1 MVAALFV
8 TLAVCL
14 VMEVPIAISLG
25 ISALAASACIGIF
38 PQASSMLGQA
48 VVTTSDSFSL
58 MAMPFFMLV
67 GSLME
72 ESGIADRIVKVA
84 EAIVGPTAGGLAN
97 AAIVA
102 AIFFAGISGSGPA
115 EVAALGSILIP
126 AMSKRG
132 YKKEYAA
139 SVVAS
144 ASTIGPVIP
153 PSIPM
158 IVYGVTT
165 GVSVSAM
172 FMAGIIPGA
181 LMGLVLIAVN
191 AVISRKRNYHGLP
204 RGGGFIWV
212 MKEIWKGLLA
222 LIMPFIVLGGIYS
235 GVVTP
240 TESAII
246 AVFYSLIVGKFVYKT
261 LTLKKIYKALLDA
274 AKLSAPVM
282 FLLGGAT
289 LFGRVLTIAHIPTM
303 LANWMLS
310 ISSNKT
316 VIMLMIM
323 IFFLISGMFID
334 TTSNIV
340 LFAPLFCPIVS
351 ELGYSLV
358 FFGVL
363 MVINLCIGFL
373 TPPLGMN
380 LFVAQGL
387 CKRPLMSIVKE
398 NMPFL
403 IALIILLFVFMLFP
417 DIITFLPDA
426 LGV

>member
-1 MVAALFV
+1 
-8 TLAVCL
+8 
-14 VMEVPIAISLG
+14 
-25 ISALAASACIGIF
+25 
-38 PQASSMLGQA
+38 
-48 VVTTSDSFSL
+48 
-58 MAMPFFMLV
+58 
-67 GSLME
+67 
-72 ESGIADRIVKVA
+72 
-84 EAIVGPTAGGLAN
+84 
-97 AAIVA
+97 
-102 AIFFAGISGSGPA
+102 
-115 EVAALGSILIP
+115 
-126 AMSKRG
+126 
-132 YKKEYAA
+132 
-139 SVVAS
+139 
-144 ASTIGPVIP
+144 
-153 PSIPM
+153 
-158 IVYGVTT
+158 
-165 GVSVSAM
+165 M